1 MIRNIRHS
9 TNVSGAS
16 STNHAAATSNIINID
31 ERSARKTN
39 CPIRRAALE
48 IAFAQ
53 WIIAVSRLTTP
64 FSDRRDTRGI
74 YGFNRRAGKNLD
86 FLENK
91 IRFLGFLGFKGF

>member
-53 WIIAVSRLTTP
+53 
-64 FSDRRDTRGI
+64 
-74 YGFNRRAGKNLD
+74 
-86 FLENK
+86 
-91 IRFLGFLGFKGF
+91 